1 MDPHSPR
8 SRNSRFNT
16 AANDSWPNVPSDEPG
31 TACSSLLLAVFK
43 IDLYTSCLAS
53 SDGFILQTP
62 YLPHPPA
69 RRSTVAHCA
78 RLAKSEHVRLA
89 LDAQYM
95 IWEGGAFAQM
105 GREAT

>member
-31 TACSSLLLAVFK
+31 TACSSLLLAAFK
-43 IDLYTSCLAS
+43 IDWYTFCLAS

-69 RRSTVAHCA
+69 RRSTVALCA
-78 RLAKSEHVRLA
+78 RLAKPDHVQLA
-89 LDAQYM
+89 LDALL
-95 IWEGGAFAQM
+95 II
-105 GREAT
+105 RELGEFKERYS